1 MKPRLIARL
10 DLKGPNLIK
19 GIHLEGLRILG
30 DPQDFAQQYYKDGI
44 EELIFIDLVASL
56 YGRNKLVD
64 IIKRTIKDIFIPLTA
79 GGGIRSL
86 QDVND
91 LLRAGADKI
100 AINTAAINNPNLVE
114 EIAKEFGS
122 QCMVLSI
129 EAKQIGLNK
138 WTPLTETGR
147 ETTGLDV
154 CEWSKRAENL
164 GAGEI
169 LLTSIDKE
177 GTSDGFDI
185 NLIESVANS
194 VNIPII
200 SSGGFGSVSDYDAAI
215 SSGASAIAVADAL
228 HYKKITVQDLI
239 MHRSSTKI

>member
-19 GIHLEGLRILG
+19 GIHLEGLRVLG
-30 DPQDFAQQYYKDGI
+30 DPQKFAQSYYNDGI

-56 YGRNKLVD
+56 YGRNKLVE
-64 IIKRTIKDIFIPLTA
+64 IIKRTIQDTFVPLTV
-79 GGGIRSL
+79 GGGVRSL

-100 AINTAAINNPNLVE
+100 AINTSAINNPSLIE
-114 EIAKEFGS
+114 DIAKEFGS

-129 EAKQIGLNK
+129 EAKQINTNK
-138 WTPLTETGR
+138 WTPLTESGR
-147 ETTGLDV
+147 EKTGLDV
-154 CEWSKRAENL
+154 CDWAKRGEDL

-169 LLTSIDKE
+169 LLTSIDRE
-177 GTSDGFDI
+177 GTSTGFDLL
-185 NLIESVANS
+185 LIEKVSRS

-200 SSGGFGSVSDYDAAI
+200 SSGGFGCLKDFDAGVA
-215 SSGASAIAVADAL
+215 SGASAIAIADAL
-228 HYKKITVQDLI
+228 HYGKLNIKDLLE
-239 MHRSSTKI
+239 HRSSIEL

>member
-19 GIHLEGLRILG
+19 GIHLEGLRVLG
-30 DPQDFAQQYYKDGI
+30 DPQKFAQSYYNDGI

-56 YGRNKLVD
+56 YGRNKLVE
-64 IIKRTIKDIFIPLTA
+64 IIKRTIQDTFVPLTV
-79 GGGIRSL
+79 GGGVRSL

-100 AINTAAINNPNLVE
+100 AINTAAINNPSLIE
-114 EIAKEFGS
+114 DIAKEFGS

-129 EAKQIGLNK
+129 EAKQININK
-138 WTPLTETGR
+138 WTPLTESGR
-147 ETTGLDV
+147 EKTGLDV
-154 CEWSKRAENL
+154 CDWAKRGEDL

-169 LLTSIDKE
+169 LLTSIDRE
-177 GTSDGFDI
+177 GTSTGFDLL
-185 NLIESVANS
+185 LIEQVSRS

-200 SSGGFGSVSDYDAAI
+200 SSGGFGCLKDFDAGIA
-215 SSGASAIAVADAL
+215 SGASAIAIADAF
-228 HYKKITVQDLI
+228 HYGKLNVKDLLE
-239 MHRSSTKI
+239 HRSSIEL